1 MFLANTPL
9 SGPKGRPHS
18 DAARSGKRPLSALGA
33 KAKTRSRALAV
44 PGAPASSVMK
54 PFWWLALGCA
64 VGTALLLVGGEPQ
77 KLAPAEAGTIMI
89 ASE

>member
-1 MFLANTPL
+1 
-9 SGPKGRPHS
+9 
-18 DAARSGKRPLSALGA
+18 
-33 KAKTRSRALAV
+33 
-44 PGAPASSVMK
+44 MK